1 MKSLLR
7 RARSWTIAGVIL
19 LGVGAVV
26 IAARGRPEWDPETL
40 ANQVKEAINSQHWSR
55 AESLLNRL
63 AARRTPT
70 SADKLLRAE
79 VESDLGRAD
88 VALTILGGLPE
99 SDPLAPRARLLASQI
114 ERRRDRMRLAEAWLL
129 ESLRLDPKLIQA
141 RRELVYLYG
150 MQARRAEMNA
160 QFLALSELL
169 PLYHDDMLLWTSS
182 HEDIWIQ
189 STIIPDLER
198 FLAADP
204 EDRWSRLA
212 LAEVLLVEGDLDRS
226 ETLLGALPE
235 SDAEALA
242 LRARLALNR
251 SELAKAQALLAHG
264 PIQHAGLARLRG
276 QVAILSNDPST
287 AARELRIAVQLE
299 PTNREAVQR
308 LALALQLSGKAG
320 EAAVNLRQAE
330 RLRTL
335 ADLLEQAHD
344 PKRSRDRTLP
354 RRLGDACAA
363 VGYLAEARGWYRI
376 AIGHDPLDADVQA
389 ALYRLRERPHESESP
404 PRMFDP

>member
-226 ETLLGALPE
+226 ETLLG
-235 SDAEALA
+235 
-242 LRARLALNR
+242 
-251 SELAKAQALLAHG
+251 
-264 PIQHAGLARLRG
+264 
-276 QVAILSNDPST
+276 
-287 AARELRIAVQLE
+287 
-299 PTNREAVQR
+299 
-308 LALALQLSGKAG
+308 
-320 EAAVNLRQAE
+320 
-330 RLRTL
+330 
-335 ADLLEQAHD
+335 
-344 PKRSRDRTLP
+344 
-354 RRLGDACAA
+354 
-363 VGYLAEARGWYRI
+363 
-376 AIGHDPLDADVQA
+376 
-389 ALYRLRERPHESESP
+389 
-404 PRMFDP
+404 